1 MMHRLFICLLGLA
14 FAGCSAH
21 HPFPGHDEEQV
32 WNAMKAVAQSPDYK
46 TAHYTKRWFIV
57 NNFVEID
64 EENHVIEI
72 DRELERI
79 LQRPQTN
86 PLYEKANWIFTV
98 RLLEGDPPVVEIE
111 NRSMSLPTK
120 FDFEAQRYFADM
132 QILLSPPMS
141 PAVRDTA
148 ETTP

>member
-1 MMHRLFICLLGLA
+1 MA
-14 FAGCSAH
+14 AA
-21 HPFPGHDEEQV
+21 D
-32 WNAMKAVAQSPDYK
+32 
-46 TAHYTKRWFIV
+46 
-57 NNFVEID
+57 
-64 EENHVIEI
+64 
-72 DRELERI
+72 
-79 LQRPQTN
+79 
-86 PLYEKANWIFTV
+86 IFTV
-98 RLLEGDPPVVEIE
+98 LLLEGDPPVVEIE